1 MRLGFTVLVASSLV
15 LSACSGVTY
24 KDRRRSPNGALISPA
39 DVDEA
44 HRKAAQ
50 KCGLAGARQL
60 PGTRG
65 TNVSD
70 YDCGSR

>member
-1 MRLGFTVLVASSLV
+1 MRLGFTILVASGLV
-15 LSACSGVTY
+15 LSGCSGVTY
-24 KDRRRSPNGALISPA
+24 KDRRSSRNDAIIRPA
-39 DVDEA
+39 DMDKA
-44 HRKAAQ
+44 RSKAAS
-50 KCGLAGARQL
+50 KCGLAGVRQL